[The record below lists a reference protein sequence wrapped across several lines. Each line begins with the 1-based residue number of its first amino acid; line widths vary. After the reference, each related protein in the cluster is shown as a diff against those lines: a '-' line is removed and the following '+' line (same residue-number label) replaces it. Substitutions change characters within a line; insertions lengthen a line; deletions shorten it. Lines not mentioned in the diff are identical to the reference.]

1 MIKLSLAFF
10 LVVTLALT
18 VSTEE
23 SDRRVNHAGFMTR
36 PIGARMSTN
45 SLRSEGI
52 EQLQSQSINIKELV
66 KQRKAYQQAQKLKKL
81 AKNKERERHNQH
93 EEQMLSFKR
102 QDTTGMTMLQSPSSS
117 SVVTQPQQQQQQQ
130 TFLMQQPQQQ
140 QLQEKQQP
148 FDFSQ
153 MMAKFKQQTPA
164 TTTMAPLKTGQF
176 MMSPASN
183 SRIMDGSISSFNSNN
198 NNNMMMNTM
207 NSNIMKKKQQQLPA
221 INKNFMNKQQQLFAT
236 PIVNMN
242 TPCASQEF
250 GTILSHPDN
259 MSQFIICYSSD
270 EYTIMDCPAD
280 LVYNP
285 FLERCDHTPVM
296 PADQCASNP
305 CQNNGKCMQQQ
316 GKMEC
321 QCAAGFGG
329 EFCDKKDSCLMK
341 NCGTSDG
348 TCVEL
353 AVGSP
358 LPNVCRCAGGQAY
371 GHTCT
376 GALESNPCLQTN
388 SNGIMFS
395 TRLDPAMYVHC
406 SGNKP
411 HFQFCSTGLVFN
423 MNRQY
428 CDWSAQ

>member
-1 MIKLSLAFF
+1 MIKLSLALF
-10 LVVTLALT
+10 LVAKLALT
-18 VSTEE
+18 VSTE
-23 SDRRVNHAGFMTR
+23 DRRVNHAGFMTR

-81 AKNKERERHNQH
+81 AKNNERKRYSQN

-102 QDTTGMTMLQSPSSS
+102 QDTTGMKMLQSPSLS
-117 SVVTQPQQQQQQQ
+117 SVVTQPQQQQ
-130 TFLMQQPQQQ
+130 TFQMQQPQQQ
-140 QLQEKQQP
+140 QQQEKQQP

-153 MMAKFKQQTPA
+153 MMAKFKQQTLA
-164 TTTMAPLKTGQF
+164 TTTMAPLKTDRFG
-176 MMSPASN
+176 MSPASN
-183 SRIMDGSISSFNSNN
+183 SRIMDGSVSSFNNENN
-198 NNNMMMNTM
+198 NDNMMMRTI
-207 NSNIMKKKQQQLPA
+207 NS
-221 INKNFMNKQQQLFAT
+221 NFMNKQQQLPAI
-236 PIVNMN
+236 PIVDINA
-242 TPCASQEF
+242 PCASQEF

-296 PADQCASNP
+296 PTDQCASNP
-305 CQNNGKCMQQQ
+305 CQNNGKCMQHQ

-358 LPNVCRCAGGQAY
+358 LSNVCRCANGQAY

-388 SNGIMFS
+388 SNGVMFS

-411 HFQFCSTGLVFN
+411 HFQFCSPGLVFN